1 MTKTKAKKPAAKP
14 SSRKSKAK
22 TKAEA
27 KAGPKA
33 EKKPKLPFEWR
44 VLRAAFDLIEE
55 EGWGA
60 FSLEELVSYARL
72 DPDDLFALVSR
83 KSDLLGLLAEQID
96 QAMME
101 GGPVEG
107 SVRDCLF
114 DLVMRRFE
122 ALQPWRAGVV
132 TIVDDLASDPAL
144 PLLLL
149 PAFHTSL
156 TLVLESAGLAP
167 TPLRVF
173 GLGAVVLASFKHW
186 LRDDSPDL
194 SSTMAALD
202 KNLARIEELAETL
215 APIGA

>member
-14 SSRKSKAK
+14 SPRKSKAK
-22 TKAEA
+22 PQA

-60 FSLEELVSYARL
+60 FSLEELVSYARM

-122 ALQPWRAGVV
+122 ALQPWHAGVV

>member
-1 MTKTKAKKPAAKP
+1 MTKTKTKKPAAK
-14 SSRKSKAK
+14 SSPRKSKAK
-22 TKAEA
+22 AA
-27 KAGPKA
+27 PKA

-55 EGWGA
+55 EGWAA
-60 FSLEELVSYARL
+60 FSLEDLVGYARL
-72 DPDDLFALVSR
+72 DPDELFALVSR
-83 KSDLLGLLAEQID
+83 KSDLLVLLIGQID

-101 GGPVEG
+101 GGLVGGP
-107 SVRDCLF
+107 VRDCLF
-114 DLVMRRFE
+114 DLIMRRFE

-132 TIVDDLASDPAL
+132 TIVDELGSDPAL

-149 PAFHTSL
+149 PSFHTSL

-186 LRDDSPDL
+186 LRDDSSDL
-194 SSTMAALD
+194 SSTMAVLD
-202 KNLARIEELAETL
+202 KNLARIEELAESL
-215 APIGA
+215 ALVGA

>member
-14 SSRKSKAK
+14 SPRKSKAK
-22 TKAEA
+22 PQA
-27 KAGPKA
+27 KAGPRA
-33 EKKPKLPFEWR
+33 EKKPRLPFEWR

-55 EGWGA
+55 EGWDA
-60 FSLEELVSYARL
+60 FSLEELVRYARL
-72 DPDDLFALVSR
+72 DPEELFALVSR

-101 GGPVEG
+101 GGPVDG